1 MMFTDR
7 ELACLE
13 LIAQGMSNDR
23 IVRKLDLSAG
33 TATRAISS
41 LYRKLGAVDRASA
54 VAIAFRRGLL
64 A

>member
-1 MMFTDR
+1 MFTDR

-13 LIAQGMSNDR
+13 LIAQGFSNER

-54 VAIAFRRGLL
+54 VAAAFRRGLL